1 MLLAEIKS
9 RSIRS
14 AFETQNECVS
24 KLVYEGV
31 IDPTFDFESWDLFS
45 CWKQQQADRFGGGT
59 PAPTIPRSQR
69 QYDGDNFEDYC
80 EPFTVR

>member
-1 MLLAEIKS
+1 MLLAEIKP
-9 RSIRS
+9 RSCRIELEGEFQGAS
-14 AFETQNECVS
+14 NLVFEQAV
-24 KLVYEGV
+24 
-31 IDPTFDFESWDLFS
+31 DPTFDFESWDLLS

-80 EPFTVR
+80 EPFTIR